1 MLITVPAFMS
11 FLYIPIL
18 LVRVWMERLGLIKK
32 SFERSNEEQGRISQ
46 RQFIAHGKLTNS
58 VLNWLEGIEQRKLDN
73 MRKVS
78 FGSSIILVAV
88 NETDCGNI
96 ASGDL

>member
-1 MLITVPAFMS
+1 MLITVPAIMR

-18 LVRVWMERLGLIKK
+18 LVRVLMERLGLIKK

-58 VLNWLEGIEQRKLDN
+58 VLNWLEHKEQQKLE
-73 MRKVS
+73 KS
-78 FGSSIILVAV
+78 SKICFGSSIILVAYKW
-88 NETDCGNI
+88 
-96 ASGDL
+96 